1 MKIDSIYQKI
11 GSCIKQ
17 IAASKENHVH
27 CPAKDFTRSRKISFS
42 DCLMSVLMPFTIF
55 YPILIR
61 TPWYRTDSNLPNMKR

>member
-27 CPAKDFTRSRKISFS
+27 CPAKDFTRSRKISF
-42 DCLMSVLMPFTIF
+42 F
-55 YPILIR
+55 
-61 TPWYRTDSNLPNMKR
+61 